1 MKHIQYVKSKCISN
15 SSCHPY
21 NSNNKVKSIHK
32 INKQSRN
39 NEQCTRKNMSIC
51 ISWSSSEHYTWLW
64 SHTTKQKHNTHPL
77 ACHNIANTSSK
88 HYINNLDL
96 HTTTQN
102 HNTQPRIASKNIAN
116 TNQSLV
122 IYHKLVIM
130 SVYSLYIYI
139 LLSVTYVCMYMYIYI
154 YIYMHRSYVEPCT
167 TLYM

>member
-1 MKHIQYVKSKCISN
+1 MKHIQYMCKANAYQILRAILIRWTQGKMN
-15 SSCHPY
+15 PQ
-21 NSNNKVKSIHK
+21 K
-32 INKQSRN
+32 KQTKPK
-39 NEQCTRKNMSIC
+39 QWAVHYRKNMSIC

-116 TNQSLV
+116 TNQSLT
-122 IYHKLVIM
+122 IPQTSYL
-130 SVYSLYIYI
+130 YSLYIFLY
-139 LLSVTYVCMYMYIYI
+139 LTIYI
-154 YIYMHRSYVEPCT
+154 YIYPPQ
-167 TLYM
+167 

>member
-1 MKHIQYVKSKCISN
+1 
-15 SSCHPY
+15 
-21 NSNNKVKSIHK
+21 
-32 INKQSRN
+32 
-39 NEQCTRKNMSIC
+39 MSIC

-116 TNQSLV
+116 TNQSLT
-122 IYHKLVIM
+122 IYTTNLL
-130 SVYSLYIYI
+130 SVYSLYIFFY
-139 LLSVTYVCMYMYIYI
+139 LYRLYVCIYICIHIYI
-154 YIYMHRSYVEPCT
+154 YIYTAVMLSPARHYICIATRSFHGVAACCSSCMFV
-167 TLYM
+167 TLMFLKLYLGDTFTAHVHDGWEHYI